1 MTQYSAHEQSEI
13 AQAKARIKQAKE
25 TLRDIEWGR
34 KAREE
39 HQIKL
44 KGLARENMVTG
55 IRAMI
60 NDIRQGAPI
69 GYSAAL
75 ESDKL
80 YEASDGSMI
89 LTLVF
94 KPLV

>member
-1 MTQYSAHEQSEI
+1 MTQYNAHEQFAI

-25 TLRDIEWGR
+25 VLRDIELDR
-34 KAREE
+34 KNREE
-39 HQIKL
+39 RQREL
-44 KGLARENMVTG
+44 KNKARENMATG